1 MWILK
6 MRAPFPKHF
15 SVFEILHFKMRKWM
29 EDELTS
35 PENIPPHRTAPPSP
49 WNQNILTSSKNPKFQ
64 ILIQIVHDDCPNYPF
79 PQNRTF
85 IYFKSS
91 FSYIRMDNFIMLLLA
106 HIEWLILPSSN
117 LGQKDKKRLNYP
129 GFIFIKSEISRT
141 SLPSCM
147 KPRRLFLKFKWSFI
161 VR

>member
-1 MWILK
+1 MKYI
-6 MRAPFPKHF
+6 PP
-15 SVFEILHFKMRKWM
+15 
-29 EDELTS
+29 
-35 PENIPPHRTAPPSP
+35 PPHRTILPKIY
-49 WNQNILTSSKNPKFQ
+49 NILTSPKNPKFQ
-64 ILIQIVHDDCPNYPF
+64 ILIQIVHDDCPDCPF

-91 FSYIRMDNFIMLLLA
+91 FSYIRMDHFIISLLA
-106 HIEWLILPSSN
+106 DIEWLILPSSN